1 MSEIHGRQ
9 SLRSFLDQLSRSGN
23 NALRII
29 EDETDTEY
37 EITAYSLITAGENP
51 ALLFKNI
58 KDYPDFNIVT
68 NLLGSEERVAMA
80 TGYDNIPDF
89 LRKWNSVLS
98 GDDLFSIDTLESKP
112 PVKEVIRTGKDVDIF
127 SLPVPRHYISD
138 GSRSGFGR
146 YITSG
151 LVLSRDP
158 RNEDILNL
166 SFTRIQ
172 LIGRDRYAF
181 DAGSHGNLWGYL
193 DYCRKNGKKLE
204 VSVIIGA
211 HPVFYILGAAF
222 TRNEYAKAGGIINA
236 GYTSGISNDLPVPS
250 DSEIVVEAECS
261 PDETFDEGPFAEY
274 TGYMGQDSTKN
285 VAHVKT
291 IMSRKTPIFYDI
303 QPSNSSEHINLF
315 SMSRTAA
322 VTESL
327 RKFMP
332 KGPVYSIVWPHYGSR
347 YLSLGYV
354 ENGSM
359 AIARQFG
366 TGIVGTDSL
375 WGKIVFI
382 NNGKTDLAFE
392 RAMMN
397 LAQTDIS
404 KGENILIFRNMYII
418 SSDIT
423 SETDGTAGKV
433 LFTTSGTQEKIMKYS
448 SKDKTELVSGDSKV
462 VISHRMQENG
472 NLNLQVADDID
483 LSDME
488 KIGWAIATR
497 MNPQHDLEVK
507 DNRIF
512 MKAIR
517 KHPEIPA
524 IPENIMNMVRKKMR
538 QIPDTD

>member
-1 MSEIHGRQ
+1 
-9 SLRSFLDQLSRSGN
+9 
-23 NALRII
+23 
-29 EDETDTEY
+29 
-37 EITAYSLITAGENP
+37 
-51 ALLFKNI
+51 
-58 KDYPDFNIVT
+58 
-68 NLLGSEERVAMA
+68 
-80 TGYDNIPDF
+80 
-89 LRKWNSVLS
+89 
-98 GDDLFSIDTLESKP
+98 
-112 PVKEVIRTGKDVDIF
+112 
-127 SLPVPRHYISD
+127 
-138 GSRSGFGR
+138 
-146 YITSG
+146 
-151 LVLSRDP
+151 
-158 RNEDILNL
+158 
-166 SFTRIQ
+166 
-172 LIGRDRYAF
+172 
-181 DAGSHGNLWGYL
+181 
-193 DYCRKNGKKLE
+193 
-204 VSVIIGA
+204 
-211 HPVFYILGAAF
+211 
-222 TRNEYAKAGGIINA
+222 
-236 GYTSGISNDLPVPS
+236 
-250 DSEIVVEAECS
+250 
-261 PDETFDEGPFAEY
+261 
-274 TGYMGQDSTKN
+274 
-285 VAHVKT
+285 
-291 IMSRKTPIFYDI
+291 
-303 QPSNSSEHINLF
+303 
-315 SMSRTAA
+315 
-322 VTESL
+322 
-327 RKFMP
+327 MP